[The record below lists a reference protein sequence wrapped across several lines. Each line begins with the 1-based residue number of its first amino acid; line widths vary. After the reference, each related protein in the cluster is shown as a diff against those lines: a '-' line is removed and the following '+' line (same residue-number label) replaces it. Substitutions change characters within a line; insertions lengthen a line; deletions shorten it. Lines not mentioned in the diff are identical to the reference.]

1 MKTPFLSF
9 CAISLCLSTVG
20 ALADAAPDSVTTA
33 LSAID
38 SAKAVAKA
46 GRGTLLMLGSLLSGE
61 EHADDKV
68 VAVLD
73 YPTLQ
78 DMKSGMVLIL
88 ARVGCEPIDECLIA
102 RRVTDMDSEHG
113 LQTEPFNGAEGLLLT
128 QVKATLLGSVAYTVD
143 LGTGT
148 IRDLHDARAP
158 QRTLGEAVAEEQA
171 RTRVDDPASSGA
183 QSPASNAP

>member
-1 MKTPFLSF
+1 MNTPLRTL
-9 CAISLCLSTVG
+9 CALSLCLATVG
-20 ALADAAPDSVTTA
+20 AFADTAPDSVTTA

-46 GRGTLLMLGSLLSGE
+46 GRGTLLMLGSLLSSD
-61 EHADDKV
+61 EHTDDKV

-73 YPTLQ
+73 YPTLR
-78 DMKSGMVLIL
+78 DMRSGMVLIL

-102 RRVTDMDSEHG
+102 RRVTDMNAEHG
-113 LQTEPFNGAEGLLLT
+113 LQTEPVNGAEGLLFT
-128 QVKATLLGSVAYTVD
+128 QIKATLLGSVGYTVD

-148 IRDLHDARAP
+148 IRDLHDSHAP

-171 RTRVDDPASSGA
+171 RAHAVNPDPGI
-183 QSPASNAP
+183 Q

>member
-1 MKTPFLSF
+1 MKHTLLTLCILFLS
-9 CAISLCLSTVG
+9 LSTLG
-20 ALADAAPDSVTTA
+20 AFADPAPDSVTTA

-61 EHADDKV
+61 DHADDKV

-73 YPTLQ
+73 YPTLR
-78 DMKSGMVLIL
+78 DMKTGMVLIL
-88 ARVGCEPIDECLIA
+88 AKVGCEPIDTCLIA
-102 RRVTDMDSEHG
+102 RRVTDTDSEHG
-113 LQTEPFNGAEGLLLT
+113 LETEPYDGAEGLLFT

-148 IRDLHDARAP
+148 IRDLHDSRAP
-158 QRTLGEAVAEEQA
+158 QRTLGEAVAEERA
-171 RTRVDDPASSGA
+171 RAHPATPDSTA
-183 QSPASNAP
+183 Q

>member
-1 MKTPFLSF
+1 MNARFLSL
-9 CAISLCLSTVG
+9 CALSLCLSTVG
-20 ALADAAPDSVTTA
+20 ALADSAPDAVTTA

-73 YPTLQ
+73 YPTLRN
-78 DMKSGMVLIL
+78 MKSGMVLIL

-102 RRVTDMDSEHG
+102 RRVTDMDAEHG
-113 LQTEPFNGAEGLLLT
+113 LQTEPVNGAEGLLLT
-128 QVKATLLGSVAYTVD
+128 QVKATLLGTVAYTVD
-143 LGTGT
+143 LSTGT
-148 IRDLHDARAP
+148 IRDLHDARAR
-158 QRTLGEAVAEEQA
+158 QRTLGEAVA
-171 RTRVDDPASSGA
+171 DPAYSGA
-183 QSPASNAP
+183 QTSAQNAP

>member
-1 MKTPFLSF
+1 MNTPLRTF
-9 CAISLCLSTVG
+9 CALSLCLSAAGTF
-20 ALADAAPDSVTTA
+20 ADTAPDSVATA

-46 GRGTLLMLGSLLSGE
+46 GRGTLLMLGSLLSGD

-73 YPTLQ
+73 YPTLH

-88 ARVGCEPIDECLIA
+88 ARVDCEPIDECLIA
-102 RRVTDMDSEHG
+102 RRVTDMDAEHG
-113 LQTEPFNGAEGLLLT
+113 LQTEPINGAEGLLLT

-143 LGTGT
+143 LSTGT
-148 IRDLHDARAP
+148 IRDLHDAGAP
-158 QRTLGEAVAEEQA
+158 QRTLGEAIAEEQA
-171 RTRVDDPASSGA
+171 RAHLASPPHSA
-183 QSPASNAP
+183 Q

>member
-1 MKTPFLSF
+1 MKTALLALCALSL
-9 CAISLCLSTVG
+9 SLTTVG
-20 ALADAAPDSVTTA
+20 AFADAAPDSVTTA
-33 LSAID
+33 LAAID

-46 GRGTLLMLGSLLSGE
+46 GRGTLIMLGSLLSGE

-73 YPTLQ
+73 YPTLR
-78 DMKSGMVLIL
+78 DMKAGMVLIL
-88 ARVGCEPIDECLIA
+88 AKVGCEPIDDCLIA
-102 RRVTDMDSEHG
+102 RRVTDADAEHG
-113 LQTEPFNGAEGLLLT
+113 VQTEPFDGAEGLLFT

-158 QRTLGEAVAEEQA
+158 QRSLGEVIAAEQA
-171 RTRVDDPASSGA
+171 RTRLASRD
-183 QSPASNAP
+183 SPTP

>member
-1 MKTPFLSF
+1 MKTTLLTA
-9 CAISLCLSTVG
+9 CAFSLCLSTAG
-20 ALADAAPDSVTTA
+20 AFADSSPDSVSTA

-68 VAVLD
+68 VAILD
-73 YPTLQ
+73 YPTLR

-113 LQTEPFNGAEGLLLT
+113 LQTEPVNGAEGLLFT
-128 QVKATLLGSVAYTVD
+128 QIKATLLGSVAYTVD

-148 IRDLHDARAP
+148 IRDLHDSRAP
-158 QRTLGEAVAEEQA
+158 QRSLGEAIAEEQA
-171 RTRVDDPASSGA
+171 RTRVAAPDPAI
-183 QSPASNAP
+183 Q

>member
-1 MKTPFLSF
+1 MNTPLRTL
-9 CAISLCLSTVG
+9 CALSLCLSTAG
-20 ALADAAPDSVTTA
+20 AFADTASDSVTTA

-46 GRGTLLMLGSLLSGE
+46 GRGTLLMLGSLLSDD

-73 YPTLQ
+73 YPTLR

-102 RRVTDMDSEHG
+102 RRVTDTDAEHG
-113 LQTEPFNGAEGLLLT
+113 LQTEPVNGAEGLLLT

-148 IRDLHDARAP
+148 IRDLHDADAP
-158 QRTLGEAVAEEQA
+158 QRTLGEAIAEEQA
-171 RTRVDDPASSGA
+171 RARVAAPDPSV
-183 QSPASNAP
+183 N

>member
-1 MKTPFLSF
+1 MKTSLLTLYALSL
-9 CAISLCLSTVG
+9 SLSVG
-20 ALADAAPDSVTTA
+20 AFANSAPDAVTTA

-73 YPTLQ
+73 YPTLR

-88 ARVGCEPIDECLIA
+88 AKVGCEPIDECLIA
-102 RRVTDMDSEHG
+102 RRVTESDPDRG
-113 LQTEPFNGAEGLLLT
+113 LQTEPFDGAEGLLFT
-128 QVKATLLGSVAYTVD
+128 QIKATLLGSVAYTVD
-143 LGTGT
+143 LSTGT

-158 QRTLGEAVAEEQA
+158 QRTLGEAIAAERA
-171 RTRVDDPASSGA
+171 RTRVTTPDSAA
-183 QSPASNAP
+183 Q